1 MRPSTTQHEERLPT
15 IGAAPDFALTSQD
28 GAQVTLAAL
37 RGKVVAVTF
46 IYASCPDV
54 CPMLTD
60 KLARVQDALGPD
72 FGSKIAFVSITT
84 DPERD
89 TPEVLKGY
97 AEAFEANL
105 AGWSF
110 LTGEPAA
117 VLEVAHRYGVAVAK
131 AADGQ
136 VDHTMLTTLIDRQGT
151 MRVQYL
157 GYRFD
162 EEEFRRDL
170 AEPGERALMRL
181 RNLAVGLVSRV
192 PARVQTKL
200 LVAFLAMVALII
212 LLGAVGLQVLSG
224 MNARTEEL
232 IELQR
237 KIAAYRQV
245 QHDTTRQLYGVA
257 TALLSEDQ
265 RELDGI
271 LRQLSQFGYDLDRLQ
286 HVAEDEVDLLAEV
299 RRGLRPLHRDRDR
312 GGRARARRAGRKR
325 RARCS

>member
-1 MRPSTTQHEERLPT
+1 MRALLVIALALLAWPALAQAHEAKHEQHEERLPT

-28 GAQVTLAAL
+28 GAEVTLAAL

-60 KLARVQDALGPD
+60 KMARVQDELGSD

-89 TPEVLKGY
+89 TPEVLKEY

-170 AEPGERALMRL
+170 ESLVNEP
-181 RNLAVGLVSRV
+181 
-192 PARVQTKL
+192 
-200 LVAFLAMVALII
+200 
-212 LLGAVGLQVLSG
+212 
-224 MNARTEEL
+224 
-232 IELQR
+232 
-237 KIAAYRQV
+237 
-245 QHDTTRQLYGVA
+245 
-257 TALLSEDQ
+257 
-265 RELDGI
+265 
-271 LRQLSQFGYDLDRLQ
+271 
-286 HVAEDEVDLLAEV
+286 
-299 RRGLRPLHRDRDR
+299 
-312 GGRARARRAGRKR
+312 
-325 RARCS
+325 